1 MTKPH
6 LLTVIAKTKTTST
19 VYNDLVIVQTSSTSN
34 QKEVVR
40 ADGGETTVS
49 EGGVV
54 DHRDLDFLVYFKGHG
69 ELVVCRGDSGS
80 GEVRAFGS
88 GWGPSAGPGSQG
100 INITPCEQC
109 RDVTRHQKIN
119 IRIFVEYPWIFI
131 FIPRQLT
138 QPRPSE
144 SEEGGPGEPGGR
156 SPGGDP
162 ARGVGRLARGR
173 RQAGRPR

>member
-54 DHRDLDFLVYFKGHG
+54 DHRDLDFLVYFKGMVSW
-69 ELVVCRGDSGS
+69 LYAVVTAAAESPCFRL
-80 GEVRAFGS
+80 RM
-88 GWGPSAGPGSQG
+88 GPISRTG
-100 INITPCEQC
+100 
-109 RDVTRHQKIN
+109 
-119 IRIFVEYPWIFI
+119 
-131 FIPRQLT
+131 LT
-138 QPRPSE
+138 
-144 SEEGGPGEPGGR
+144 
-156 SPGGDP
+156 
-162 ARGVGRLARGR
+162 GVLIL
-173 RQAGRPR
+173 PPVSNVVMLHVIKK